1 MQQILNGAYK
11 SPGQI
16 PLPLLL
22 FRLPSPAN
30 SEYSIGILRI
40 IYWCEVKKKKKSD
53 LLILEKILDV
63 SRAINNTNQHRKCNV
78 TSMPQPRKQNKAN
91 KISSSHY
98 YCNTGSEAVLSLRQA
113 SQQPVCLWDQTK
125 TCIRIQRQASYP

>member
-1 MQQILNGAYK
+1 MKQILDGAYK

-22 FRLPSPAN
+22 FKLPAN
-30 SEYSIGILRI
+30 SEYSTGILRI
-40 IYWCEVKKKKKSD
+40 IYWCEGKKNKSD

-78 TSMPQPRKQNKAN
+78 TSMPQPRKQNKQIKSPLVIIIATRVQ
-91 KISSSHY
+91 KQYYHYCRLHSSQY
-98 YCNTGSEAVLSLRQA
+98 AYGIRQRLA
-113 SQQPVCLWDQTK
+113 
-125 TCIRIQRQASYP
+125 

>member
-1 MQQILNGAYK
+1 MKQILDGAYK

-22 FRLPSPAN
+22 FKLPAN
-30 SEYSIGILRI
+30 SEYSTGILRI
-40 IYWCEVKKKKKSD
+40 IYWCEGKKNKSD

-98 YCNTGSEAVLSLRQA
+98 YCNAGSEAVLSLLQT
-113 SQQPVCLWDQTK
+113 SQQPICLWDQTK
-125 TCIRIQRQASYP
+125 TCIRIHRQASYL